1 MQNVVKIG
9 VAGLGTVGAGTVKLL
24 SEHRDNLTDRSGSP
38 MIVTAVSARDRTRD
52 RGFSTEGI
60 TWYEDARDLATD
72 KNVDVVVETIG
83 GSDGI
88 AYDVCK
94 AALENGKHVV
104 TANKALIALHGVELA
119 HIADANNVT
128 IAYEAAVAGGIPV
141 IKALREGLAGNVISR
156 VTGILNG
163 TCNYILTTMR
173 EQGRDFAD
181 VLAEAQKLGYAE
193 ADPTFDVDG
202 IDAAHKLA
210 ILTSLAFGVEVDFDA
225 IAVEGIRSVSALDIQ
240 LAEELGYRI
249 KLLAIAKQTPEGI
262 EQRVSPVLVDRNTQI
277 SKVEGVFNAVVLE
290 GDYVGPVVLQGR
302 GAGERPTA
310 SAVVADLVDIAA
322 GRNAPV
328 FGVPADRLKKNV
340 RASLEKHVGP
350 YYLRLMVWDRPGVMA
365 EVTATLAK
373 HGVSMAS
380 MIQHGRAETEGGV
393 VPVVFVTHETTEAA
407 MSGALSDISAFESN
421 SQPPV
426 LMRIEGFTS

>member
-52 RGFSTEGI
+52 RGFSTDGL
-60 TWYEDARDLATD
+60 TWYEDARDLAQD
-72 KNVDVVVETIG
+72 ANVDVIVETIG

-88 AYDVCK
+88 AYELCK
-94 AALENGKHVV
+94 IALEAGKHVV

-119 HIADANNVT
+119 RIADANNVT

-141 IKALREGLAGNVISR
+141 IKALREGLSGNVVSR

-173 EQGRDFAD
+173 EQGRDFTD

-193 ADPTFDVDG
+193 ADPSFDVDG

-225 IAVEGIRSVSALDIQ
+225 IAVEGIRCVSALDIHM
-240 LAEELGYRI
+240 AEELGYRI
-249 KLLAIAKQTPEGI
+249 KLLGIAKQTAEGI
-262 EQRVSPVLVDRNTQI
+262 EQRVSPVLVDRTTQI
-277 SKVEGVFNAVVLE
+277 SKVEGVFNAVALE
-290 GDYVGPVVLQGR
+290 GDYVGPVILQGR

-322 GRNAPV
+322 GRKTPV
-328 FGVPADRLKKNV
+328 FGVAAERLKKNV
-340 RASLEKHVGP
+340 RAPIEKHIGA

-365 EVTATLAK
+365 EVTAALARN
-373 HGVSMAS
+373 GVSMAS
-380 MIQHGRAETEGGV
+380 MIQQGRAETEGGV
-393 VPVVFVTHETTEAA
+393 VPVVFITHETNEGSMLEALA
-407 MSGALSDISAFESN
+407 EITAFESN

-426 LMRIEGFTS
+426 LMRIENFAS

>member
-119 HIADANNVT
+119 RIADANNVT

-141 IKALREGLAGNVISR
+141 IKALREGLAGNAISR

-249 KLLAIAKQTPEGI
+249 KLLAIAKQTSEGI
-262 EQRVSPVLVDRNTQI
+262 EQRVSPVLVDRSTQI

-393 VPVVFVTHETTEAA
+393 VPVVFVTHETSEAA

>member
-1 MQNVVKIG
+1 MKDVVKIG

-24 SEHRDNLTDRSGSP
+24 SEHRDILTDRSGRQ
-38 MIVTAVSARDRTRD
+38 IVVTAVSSRDRTRD
-52 RGFSTEGI
+52 RGFSTEGLI
-60 TWYEDARDLATD
+60 WHEDARDLATD
-72 KNVDVVVETIG
+72 DNVDIVVELIG

-94 AALENGKHVV
+94 IALEHGKHVV
-104 TANKALIALHGVELA
+104 TANKALIALKGLELA
-119 HIADANNVT
+119 QIADQNNVT

-141 IKALREGLAGNVISR
+141 VKALREGLAGNAISR

-181 VLAEAQKLGYAE
+181 VLNEAQKLGYAE

-210 ILTSLAFGVEVDFDA
+210 ILASLAFGTEVDFDA
-225 IAVEGIRSVSALDIQ
+225 VAVEGIRSVSALDIQ

-249 KLLAIAKQTPEGI
+249 KLLGIAKQTAEGI
-262 EQRVSPVLVDRNTQI
+262 EQRVSPVMVDRATQI
-277 SKVEGVFNAVVLE
+277 SKVEGVFNAVALE
-290 GDYVGPVVLQGR
+290 GDYVGPVILQGR

-310 SAVVADLVDIAA
+310 SAVVADIVDIAA
-322 GRNAPV
+322 GRTAPV
-328 FGVPADRLKKNV
+328 FGVPADRLKVNV
-340 RASLEKHVGP
+340 RAPLEKHIGP

-380 MIQHGRAETEGGV
+380 MIQHGRAETVGGV
-393 VPVVFVTHETTEAA
+393 VPVVFVTHETSEAG
-407 MSGALSDISAFESN
+407 MFGALADISAFESN

>member
-72 KNVDVVVETIG
+72 KNVDVVVEAIG

-119 HIADANNVT
+119 RIADANNVT

-249 KLLAIAKQTPEGI
+249 KLLAIAKQTSEGI
-262 EQRVSPVLVDRNTQI
+262 EQRVSPVLVDRSTQI

-290 GDYVGPVVLQGR
+290 GDYVGSVVLQGR

-393 VPVVFVTHETTEAA
+393 VPVVFVTHETSEAA

>member
-1 MQNVVKIG
+1 MKDVVKIG

-24 SEHRDNLTDRSGSP
+24 SEHRDLLTDRSGRQ
-38 MIVTAVSARDRTRD
+38 IVVTAVSARDRTRD
-52 RGFSTEGI
+52 RGFSTEGL
-60 TWYEDARDLATD
+60 TWYDDARDLAAD
-72 KNVDVVVETIG
+72 KDIDILVELIG

-88 AYDVCK
+88 AYDTCK

-104 TANKALIALHGVELA
+104 TANKALIALKGAELA
-119 HIADANNVT
+119 QVADANNVT

-141 IKALREGLAGNVISR
+141 VKALREGLAGNEISR

-163 TCNYILTTMR
+163 TCNFILTTMR

-210 ILTSLAFGVEVDFDA
+210 ILASLAFSVEVDFDA
-225 IAVEGIRSVSALDIQ
+225 VAVEGIRSVSALDIQ

-249 KLLAIAKQTPEGI
+249 KLLGIAKQTAEGI
-262 EQRVSPVLVDRNTQI
+262 EQRVSPVMVDRATQI
-277 SKVEGVFNAVVLE
+277 SKVEGVFNAVALE

-310 SAVVADLVDIAA
+310 SAVVADIVDIAA
-322 GRNAPV
+322 GRAAPV

-340 RASLEKHVGP
+340 RASLEKHIGA

-393 VPVVFVTHETTEAA
+393 VPVVIVAHETTESA
-407 MSGALSDISAFESN
+407 MSGAVNDIASFESN

-426 LMRIEGFTS
+426 LMRIESFAS

>member
-60 TWYEDARDLATD
+60 TWYEDACDLATD

-119 HIADANNVT
+119 RIADANNVT

-249 KLLAIAKQTPEGI
+249 KLLAIAKQTSEGI
-262 EQRVSPVLVDRNTQI
+262 EQRVSPVLVDRSTQI

-393 VPVVFVTHETTEAA
+393 VPVVFVTHETSEAA

>member
-119 HIADANNVT
+119 RIADANNVT

-249 KLLAIAKQTPEGI
+249 KLLAIAKQTSEGI
-262 EQRVSPVLVDRNTQI
+262 EQRVSPVLVDRSTQI

-393 VPVVFVTHETTEAA
+393 VPVVFVTHETSEAA

>member
-24 SEHRDNLTDRSGSP
+24 SEHRDNLADRSGSP

-83 GSDGI
+83 GSNGI

-119 HIADANNVT
+119 RIADANNVT

-141 IKALREGLAGNVISR
+141 IKALREGLAGNAISR

-262 EQRVSPVLVDRNTQI
+262 EQRVSPVLVDRSTQI

-393 VPVVFVTHETTEAA
+393 VPVVFVTHETSESA

>member
-119 HIADANNVT
+119 RIADANNVT

-249 KLLAIAKQTPEGI
+249 KLLAIAKQTSEGI
-262 EQRVSPVLVDRNTQI
+262 EQRVSPVLVDRSSQI

-393 VPVVFVTHETTEAA
+393 VPVVFVTHETSEAA

>member
-1 MQNVVKIG
+1 
-9 VAGLGTVGAGTVKLL
+9 
-24 SEHRDNLTDRSGSP
+24 
-38 MIVTAVSARDRTRD
+38 
-52 RGFSTEGI
+52 
-60 TWYEDARDLATD
+60 
-72 KNVDVVVETIG
+72 
-83 GSDGI
+83 
-88 AYDVCK
+88 
-94 AALENGKHVV
+94 
-104 TANKALIALHGVELA
+104 VELA
-119 HIADANNVT
+119 RIADANNVT

-249 KLLAIAKQTPEGI
+249 KLLAIAKQTSEGI
-262 EQRVSPVLVDRNTQI
+262 EQRVSPVLVDRSTQI

-393 VPVVFVTHETTEAA
+393 VPVVFVTHETSEAA

>member
-72 KNVDVVVETIG
+72 KNVDVVVEAIG

-119 HIADANNVT
+119 RIADANNVT

-249 KLLAIAKQTPEGI
+249 KLLAIAKQTSEGI
-262 EQRVSPVLVDRNTQI
+262 EQRVSPVLVDRSTQI

-393 VPVVFVTHETTEAA
+393 VPVVFVTHET
-407 MSGALSDISAFESN
+407 S
-421 SQPPV
+421 
-426 LMRIEGFTS
+426 

>member
-1 MQNVVKIG
+1 MKDVVKIG

-24 SEHRDNLTDRSGSP
+24 SEHRDILTDRSGRQ
-38 MIVTAVSARDRTRD
+38 IVVTAVSSRDRTRD
-52 RGFSTEGI
+52 RGFSTEGLI
-60 TWYEDARDLATD
+60 WHEDARDLAAD
-72 KNVDVVVETIG
+72 DNVDIVVELIG

-94 AALENGKHVV
+94 IALEHGKHVV
-104 TANKALIALHGVELA
+104 TANKALIALKGLELA
-119 HIADANNVT
+119 QIADQNNVT

-141 IKALREGLAGNVISR
+141 VKALREGLAGNAISR

-181 VLAEAQKLGYAE
+181 VLNEAQKLGYAE

-210 ILTSLAFGVEVDFDA
+210 ILASLAFGTEVDFDA
-225 IAVEGIRSVSALDIQ
+225 VAVEGIRSVSALDIQ

-249 KLLAIAKQTPEGI
+249 KLLGIAKQTAEGI
-262 EQRVSPVLVDRNTQI
+262 EQRVSPVMVDRATQI
-277 SKVEGVFNAVVLE
+277 SKVEGVFNAVALE
-290 GDYVGPVVLQGR
+290 GDYVGPVILQGR

-310 SAVVADLVDIAA
+310 SAVVADIVDIAA
-322 GRNAPV
+322 GRTAPV
-328 FGVPADRLKKNV
+328 FGVPADRLKTNV
-340 RASLEKHVGP
+340 RAPLEKHVGP

-380 MIQHGRAETEGGV
+380 MIQHGRAETVGGV
-393 VPVVFVTHETTEAA
+393 VPVVFVTHETSEAG
-407 MSGALSDISAFESN
+407 MSGALADISAFESN

-426 LMRIEGFTS
+426 LMRIENFAS

>member
-24 SEHRDNLTDRSGSP
+24 SEHRDNLADRSGSP

-83 GSDGI
+83 GSNGI

-119 HIADANNVT
+119 RIADANNVT
-128 IAYEAAVAGGIPV
+128 IAYEAGVAGGIPV
-141 IKALREGLAGNVISR
+141 IKALREGLAGNAISR

-262 EQRVSPVLVDRNTQI
+262 EQRVSPVLVDRSTQI

-373 HGVSMAS
+373 HGASMAS
-380 MIQHGRAETEGGV
+380 MIQHGRAETDGGV
-393 VPVVFVTHETTEAA
+393 VPVVFVTHETSEAA
-407 MSGALSDISAFESN
+407 MSGALSDISAFDSN

>member
-52 RGFSTEGI
+52 RGFSTDGL
-60 TWYEDARDLATD
+60 TWYEDARDMAND
-72 KNVDVVVETIG
+72 ANVDVIVETIG

-88 AYDVCK
+88 AYELCK
-94 AALENGKHVV
+94 AALEAGKHIV
-104 TANKALIALHGVELA
+104 TANKALIALRGVELA
-119 HIADANNVT
+119 RIADANNVT

-141 IKALREGLAGNVISR
+141 IKALREGLSGNVVSR

-193 ADPTFDVDG
+193 ADPSFDVDG

-225 IAVEGIRSVSALDIQ
+225 IAVEGIRCVSALDIQ
-240 LAEELGYRI
+240 MAEELGYRI
-249 KLLAIAKQTPEGI
+249 KLLGIAKQTPEGI

-277 SKVEGVFNAVVLE
+277 SKVEGVFNAVALE
-290 GDYVGPVVLQGR
+290 GDYVGPVILQGR

-310 SAVVADLVDIAA
+310 SAVVADLVDITA
-322 GRNAPV
+322 GRKTPV
-328 FGVPADRLKKNV
+328 FGVAAERLKKNV
-340 RASLEKHVGP
+340 RAPIEKHVGA

-365 EVTATLAK
+365 EVTAALARN
-373 HGVSMAS
+373 GVSMSS
-380 MIQHGRAETEGGV
+380 MIQQGRAETEGGV
-393 VPVVFVTHETTEAA
+393 VPVVFITHETNEGSMLEALA
-407 MSGALSDISAFESN
+407 TIAAFESN

-426 LMRIEGFTS
+426 LMRIENFAS

>member
-1 MQNVVKIG
+1 VRNVVKIG

-24 SEHRDNLTDRSGSP
+24 SEHRDNLADRSGTP

-52 RGFSTEGI
+52 RGFSTEGL
-60 TWYEDARDLATD
+60 TWYEDAREMALDS
-72 KNVDVVVETIG
+72 NVDVIVETIG

-88 AYDVCK
+88 AYDLCK
-94 AALENGKHVV
+94 AALEAGKHVV
-104 TANKALIALHGVELA
+104 TANKALIALRGVELA
-119 HIADANNVT
+119 RIADAHNVT
-128 IAYEAAVAGGIPV
+128 IAYEAAVAGGIPI
-141 IKALREGLAGNVISR
+141 IKALREGLSGNVISR

-173 EQGRDFAD
+173 EQGRDFSD

-193 ADPTFDVDG
+193 ADPSFDVDG

-225 IAVEGIRSVSALDIQ
+225 IAIEGIRCVSALDIQ
-240 LAEELGYRI
+240 MAEELGYRI
-249 KLLAIAKQTPEGI
+249 KLLGISKQTAEGI
-262 EQRVSPVLVDRNTQI
+262 EQRVSPVLVDRKTQI
-277 SKVEGVFNAVVLE
+277 SKVEGVFNAVALE
-290 GDYVGPVVLQGR
+290 GDYVGPVILQGR

-322 GRNAPV
+322 GRKTPI
-328 FGVPADRLKKNV
+328 FGVAANRLKKNV
-340 RASLEKHVGP
+340 RAPLEKHVGA

-365 EVTATLAK
+365 EVTAALAGN
-373 HGVSMAS
+373 GVSMAS
-380 MIQHGRAETEGGV
+380 MIQQGRAETEGGV
-393 VPVVFVTHETTEAA
+393 VPVVFITHETNEGAMHEALA
-407 MSGALSDISAFESN
+407 TIAGFESN

-426 LMRIEGFTS
+426 LMRIENFAS

>member
-1 MQNVVKIG
+1 VQNVVKIG

-119 HIADANNVT
+119 RIADANNVT

-249 KLLAIAKQTPEGI
+249 KLLAIAKQTSEGI
-262 EQRVSPVLVDRNTQI
+262 EQRVSLVLVDRSTQI

-393 VPVVFVTHETTEAA
+393 VPVVFVTHETSEAA

>member
-1 MQNVVKIG
+1 MQNVVNIG

-119 HIADANNVT
+119 RIADANNVT

-249 KLLAIAKQTPEGI
+249 KLLAIAKQTSEGI
-262 EQRVSPVLVDRNTQI
+262 EQRVSPVLVDRSTQI

-393 VPVVFVTHETTEAA
+393 VPVVFVTHETSEAA

>member
-1 MQNVVKIG
+1 MKDVVKIG

-24 SEHRDNLTDRSGSP
+24 SEHRDILTDRCGRQ
-38 MIVTAVSARDRTRD
+38 IEVTAVSARDRTRD
-52 RGFSTEGI
+52 RGFSTDGL
-60 TWYEDARDLATD
+60 TWYEDARDLAAD
-72 KNVDVVVETIG
+72 DNVDIVVELIG

-104 TANKALIALHGVELA
+104 SANKALLALKGAELA
-119 HIADANNVT
+119 EIAEENNVT

-141 IKALREGLAGNVISR
+141 IKALREGLSGNTVSR

-173 EQGRDFAD
+173 EQNRDFAD
-181 VLAEAQKLGYAE
+181 VLAEAQALGYAE

-202 IDAAHKLA
+202 IDAAHKLT
-210 ILTSLAFGVEVDFDA
+210 ILSSVAFGTEVDFDA
-225 IAVEGIRSVSALDIQ
+225 VAVEGIRSVSALDIEY
-240 LAEELGYRI
+240 AEELGYRI
-249 KLLAIAKQTPEGI
+249 KLLGIAKQTAEGI
-262 EQRVSPVLVDRNTQI
+262 EQRVSPVMVARHTQI
-277 SKVEGVFNAVVLE
+277 SKVEGVFNAVAIE
-290 GDYVGPVVLQGR
+290 GDYVGPVILQGS

-310 SAVVADLVDIAA
+310 SAVVADIVDIAA
-322 GRNAPV
+322 GRTAPV
-328 FGVPADRLKKNV
+328 FGVPAKRLKKNV
-340 RASLEKHVGP
+340 RASLEKHSGP

-365 EVTATLAK
+365 EVTAALAK
-373 HGVSMAS
+373 HGVSVAS

-393 VPVVFVTHETTEAA
+393 VPVVFVTHETSAGA
-407 MSGALSDISAFESN
+407 MSEALDTITAFESN

-426 LMRIEGFTS
+426 LMRIENFAS

>member
-24 SEHRDNLTDRSGSP
+24 SEHRDNLADRSGIP

-52 RGFSTEGI
+52 RGFSTDGL
-60 TWYEDARDLATD
+60 TWYEDAREMVLDQ
-72 KNVDVVVETIG
+72 NVDVVVETIG

-94 AALENGKHVV
+94 AALEAGKHVV

-119 HIADANNVT
+119 RIADANNVT
-128 IAYEAAVAGGIPV
+128 IAYEAAVAGGIPI
-141 IKALREGLAGNVISR
+141 IKALREGLSGNVVSR

-193 ADPTFDVDG
+193 ADPSFDVDG

-225 IAVEGIRSVSALDIQ
+225 IAIEGIRCVSALDIQ
-240 LAEELGYRI
+240 MAEELGYRI
-249 KLLAIAKQTPEGI
+249 KLLGIAKQTAEGI

-277 SKVEGVFNAVVLE
+277 SKVEGVFNAVALE
-290 GDYVGPVVLQGR
+290 GDYVGPVILQGR

-322 GRNAPV
+322 GRKTPV
-328 FGVPADRLKKNV
+328 FGVRANRLKKNV
-340 RASLEKHVGP
+340 RAPLEKHVGP

-365 EVTATLAK
+365 EVTAALARN
-373 HGVSMAS
+373 GVSMAS
-380 MIQHGRAETEGGV
+380 MIQQGRAETEGGV
-393 VPVVFVTHETTEAA
+393 VPVVFITHETNEGAMHEALA
-407 MSGALSDISAFESN
+407 TIAAFESN

-426 LMRIEGFTS
+426 LMRIENFTS

>member
-24 SEHRDNLTDRSGSP
+24 SEHRDNLADRSGSP

-60 TWYEDARDLATD
+60 TWYEDARELAAD
-72 KNVDVVVETIG
+72 SNVDVVVETIG
-83 GSDGI
+83 GSNGI

-119 HIADANNVT
+119 RIADANNVT

-141 IKALREGLAGNVISR
+141 IKALREGLAGNAISR

-262 EQRVSPVLVDRNTQI
+262 EQRVSPVLVDRSTQI

-393 VPVVFVTHETTEAA
+393 VPVVFVTHETSEAA